1 MEIMKKAFYKNDDK
15 EPFMSV
21 KVESDIRANIST
33 VTITKNGSEET
44 CIIPYMNLAHTSDIR
59 LIDTGKISYV
69 LFITGRLSEKIIV
82 VDTCAMEHTV
92 SAFANLTNIKINS
105 VRINNGIVQIE
116 VAGKLFNVD
125 DGHIPRK
132 SNVNVTFAS
141 DAHAEVC
148 TMFTSNMYHVTG
160 TDGRGFTAPIVSSI
174 GKISKSGDGRGKFVP
189 ITPPVSISKSPNNL
203 GLKVDIGNNIG
214 CNICNQNSVRVSDL
228 QYGYSFEISVENCIN
243 DVDVDTMKTFVG
255 FGGYR
260 YIVFA
265 NGEDSNYLTV
275 VNIDKKR
282 GLSYSF
288 DSISDFNIVDVYR
301 APSENGIG
309 KIFIEGISTISAAT
323 ADGKTREIHDVEF
336 NFYLDD
342 NDLENAHCNIN
353 DFVFDNDRIRSEG
366 CSLEDYKIAATAST
380 VRIVTDTSDSPFI
393 YIDEE
398 DEKKQREGRNEC
410 TNDCC
415 DCHNETN
422 FDKLRYIAGDVME
435 HIDIDILRGAGRL
448 ETKEETNSA
457 SDNDDEMEVL
467 SVTENAFFKE
477 FNELM
482 DKISSHVLSYGASI
496 NMSSNDRIKVCSF
509 INSINEV
516 MEKYNKSEK
525 Q

>member
-105 VRINNGIVQIE
+105 VRIDNGIVQIE

-282 GLSYSF
+282 GLSYTF
-288 DSISDFNIVDVYR
+288 DSISDFNIADIYR
-301 APSENGIG
+301 VPSKNGIG
-309 KIFIEGISTISAAT
+309 NIFIEGTCTISIDT
-323 ADGKTREIHDVEF
+323 GEKTGEIRDVEF

-342 NDLENAHCNIN
+342 NDLENAYCNIN
-353 DFVFDNDRIRSEG
+353 DFVFDNNRIHSEG
-366 CSLEDYKIAATAST
+366 YSLDDYKIIASAST
-380 VRIVTDTSDSPFI
+380 VRIVTDTSSSPFI

-398 DEKKQREGRNEC
+398 DEKECQKDHCERGRDHD
-410 TNDCC
+410 DCR
-415 DCHNETN
+415 DWYNETE
-422 FDKLRYIAGDVME
+422 FDKLRYITGNIME
-435 HIDIDILRGAGRL
+435 RIECREAFGTIDYKDYIKIAYHINNVI
-448 ETKEETNSA
+448 
-457 SDNDDEMEVL
+457 
-467 SVTENAFFKE
+467 
-477 FNELM
+477 ELM
-482 DKISSHVLSYGASI
+482 DKCGL
-496 NMSSNDRIKVCSF
+496 
-509 INSINEV
+509 
-516 MEKYNKSEK
+516 
-525 Q
+525 